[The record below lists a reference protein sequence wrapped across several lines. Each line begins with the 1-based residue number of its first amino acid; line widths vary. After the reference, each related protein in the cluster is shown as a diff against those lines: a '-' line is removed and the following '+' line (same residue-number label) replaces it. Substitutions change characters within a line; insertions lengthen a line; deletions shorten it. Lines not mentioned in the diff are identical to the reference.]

1 MAASEIAAGCEQHRG
16 HEDDRQKLHASH
28 VKPTNN
34 DVSHA
39 LLLTMNGS
47 GLKKD
52 PIISSHVKPSLD
64 PTPKQKQSPIKS
76 LYVTRR
82 IKRNHQTILWPEQNQ
97 KTQACDRL
105 EN

>member
-1 MAASEIAAGCEQHRG
+1 MAASEIAAGGEQHRG

-52 PIISSHVKPSLD
+52 PIISFHMLSLVWIQLRNRSKAQLKPLCHTKNQAESPDD
-64 PTPKQKQSPIKS
+64 P
-76 LYVTRR
+76 V
-82 IKRNHQTILWPEQNQ
+82 
-97 KTQACDRL
+97 A
-105 EN
+105 